1 MVKLFVI
8 LDGKANFVINLCVQM
23 IVREN
28 PMEYAMKENAIVNP
42 VIPGIFAKLELV
54 LNNAIIMVFV

>member
-1 MVKLFVI
+1 
-8 LDGKANFVINLCVQM
+8 
-23 IVREN
+23 
-28 PMEYAMKENAIVNP
+28 MEYAMKANAIVNP